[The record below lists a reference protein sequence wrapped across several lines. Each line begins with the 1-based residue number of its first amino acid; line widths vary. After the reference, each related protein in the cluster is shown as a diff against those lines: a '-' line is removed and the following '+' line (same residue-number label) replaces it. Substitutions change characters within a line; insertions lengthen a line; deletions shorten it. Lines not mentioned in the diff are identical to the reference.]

1 MNCEFQGDSGGPLMV
16 KGNDDRYVLV
26 GIVSWGHH
34 CGGKKYPAFYTRVSE
49 FRDWIDSYINEDS
62 FQNESFI
69 MNSSEYPTFEDPD
82 F

>member
-1 MNCEFQGDSGGPLMV
+1 MV